1 LGYYNQPTYDL
12 FIVGNGT
19 ASVPSNAMT
28 LSNKGEATFAG
39 SVETTSVI
47 LTSPNG
53 TRFKITIDDNG
64 NPISTKI

>member
-1 LGYYNQPTYDL
+1 MGYYNIPTSDL
-12 FIVGNGT
+12 LIVGNGT
-19 ASVPSNAMT
+19 ASAQSNAMT
-28 LSNKGEATFAG
+28 LSNKGDATFAG

-53 TRFKITIDDNG
+53 TKFKITIDDNG